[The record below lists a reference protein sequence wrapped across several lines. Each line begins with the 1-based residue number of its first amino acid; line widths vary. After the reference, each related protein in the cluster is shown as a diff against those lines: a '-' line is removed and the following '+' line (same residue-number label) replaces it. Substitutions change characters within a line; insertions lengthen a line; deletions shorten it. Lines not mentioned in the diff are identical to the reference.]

1 MKNISQTNIMT
12 NIIQT
17 NISKIQK
24 LTKYILMGLIVVLAT
39 KYIPDNNLQM
49 KEIIMIGATSSIS
62 FAILDMISP
71 AVSINTKPASQE
83 VTSETKPKSNVIVE
97 AFVN

>member
-1 MKNISQTNIMT
+1 MA

-17 NISKIQK
+17 NISKVQK

-39 KYIPDNNLQM
+39 KYIPYNNLQI

-71 AVSINTKPASQE
+71 AVYINVK
-83 VTSETKPKSNVIVE
+83 TSTPK
-97 AFVN
+97 VNQ

>member
-1 MKNISQTNIMT
+1 MT

-17 NISKIQK
+17 NISKVQK

-39 KYIPDNNLQM
+39 KYIPDNNLKM

-71 AVSINTKPASQE
+71 AVSIHTQTKTELVNQE
-83 VTSETKPKSNVIVE
+83 KSTGKVLVE
-97 AFVN
+97 AFVNSN